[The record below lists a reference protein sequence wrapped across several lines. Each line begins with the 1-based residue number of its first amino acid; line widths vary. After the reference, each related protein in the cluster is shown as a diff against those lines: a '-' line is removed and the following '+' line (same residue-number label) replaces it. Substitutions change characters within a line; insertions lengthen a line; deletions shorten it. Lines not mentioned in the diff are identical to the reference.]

1 MKAVFLKE
9 MGDQF
14 GAARFPLIFAVIF
27 MAALASA
34 HLAGEGVKVW
44 LQEGLGH
51 HLEGRA
57 FLLLFSAPGAL
68 WPVFAV
74 IGLLGP
80 LAGLLLGFDA
90 VNRERERG
98 TLTKILSQPVYRD
111 QVIAAKFLAGLS
123 TLAIMTAALLLII
136 TGLGLAGAGLVPS
149 PGEIFRLLL
158 FWLSSVIYLGFW
170 LGLAL
175 LMSILC
181 RSVGAS
187 ALATGAVWIF
197 LSFFTTFLAGGLA
210 GALHQAADPA
220 RPTRAEF
227 LAVDTAARRFGL
239 VSPVNIYNE
248 AAAFILDP
256 SQRGL
261 HHSRQRLD
269 RALADR
275 YTGRFT
281 GPLGPG
287 QSFILVLPH
296 LAGLAAWTALI
307 FCCSVWI
314 FRRQEVRSGA

>member
-1 MKAVFLKE
+1 MRAIFFKE

-34 HLAGEGVKVW
+34 HLAGDSVRAW
-44 LQEGLGH
+44 LQEGLGQ
-51 HLEGRA
+51 HLEGRT
-57 FLLLFSAPGAL
+57 FLMLFAAPGAL

-111 QVIAAKFLAGLS
+111 QVIAAKFLAGLA
-123 TLAIMTAALLLII
+123 TLAIMSAALLLII

-149 PGEIFRLLL
+149 PAELFRLGL
-158 FWLSSVIYLGFW
+158 FWLLSVIYLGFW

-187 ALATGAVWIF
+187 ALASGAVWIF
-197 LSFFTTFLAGGLA
+197 LAFFVSLLAGGLA
-210 GALHQAADPA
+210 GALNPIADPA
-220 RPTRAEF
+220 RPSRAEL
-227 LAVDTAARRFGL
+227 LAVDTSSRRLGL

-248 AAAFILDP
+248 AAAFLLDP
-256 SQRGL
+256 TRRGL
-261 HHSRQRLD
+261 HQTRQRLD
-269 RALADR
+269 RALNDP
-275 YTGRFT
+275 YTGRFS
-281 GPLGPG
+281 GPLEPG

-296 LAGLAAWTALI
+296 LAGLAAWTVLI
-307 FCCSVWI
+307 FCCSVLI

>member
-1 MKAVFLKE
+1 MKAVFFKE

-34 HLAGEGVKVW
+34 HLAGEGVRAW

-51 HLEGRA
+51 HLEGRT

-98 TLTKILSQPVYRD
+98 TLTKILSQPIYRD
-111 QVIAAKFLAGLS
+111 QVIAAKFLAGLT
-123 TLAIMTAALLLII
+123 TLATMSAALLLII
-136 TGLGLAGAGLVPS
+136 TGLGLAGAGLVPA
-149 PGEIFRLLL
+149 PAELFRLLL
-158 FWLSSVIYLGFW
+158 FWLLSLIYLGFW
-170 LGLAL
+170 LGLAI

-187 ALATGAVWIF
+187 ALASGAAWIF
-197 LSFFTTFLAGGLA
+197 LTFFVSLMAGGLA
-210 GALHQAADPA
+210 EALNPVADPT
-220 RPTRAEF
+220 RPTRAEL
-227 LAVDTAARRFGL
+227 LALDGSARRLGL
-239 VSPVNIYNE
+239 ASPANIYSE
-248 AAAFILDP
+248 AASFILDP

-261 HHSRQRLD
+261 HYKSQRLD
-269 RALADR
+269 PTLADR

-281 GPLGPG
+281 GPLGAG
-287 QSFILVLPH
+287 QSLILVLPH
-296 LAGLAAWTALI
+296 LAGLAAWTVLM
-307 FCCSVWI
+307 FCCSIWI
-314 FRRQEVRSGA
+314 FRRQEIRSGA

>member
-9 MGDQF
+9 MRDQF

-51 HLEGRA
+51 HLEGRI

-98 TLTKILSQPVYRD
+98 TLTKILSQPIYRD
-111 QVIAAKFLAGLS
+111 QVIAAKFLAGLI
-123 TLAIMTAALLLII
+123 TMAIMSAALLLII
-136 TGLGLAGAGLVPS
+136 TGLGLAGPGLAPT
-149 PGEIFRLLL
+149 PAELFRLFL
-158 FWLSSVIYLGFW
+158 FWLLSVIYLGFW
-170 LGLAL
+170 LGLAI

-187 ALATGAVWIF
+187 ALASGAAWIF
-197 LSFFTTFLAGGLA
+197 LAFFFSLMAGGLA
-210 GALHQAADPA
+210 GVLNPISDPS
-220 RPTRAEF
+220 RPTRAEL
-227 LAVDTAARRFGL
+227 LALDSSTRRLGL
-239 VSPVNIYNE
+239 ASPVNLYNE
-248 AAAFILDP
+248 ATAFILDP

-261 HHSRQRLD
+261 HYKRQLLD
-269 RALADR
+269 PALSDH

-281 GPLGPG
+281 GPLEAR

-296 LAGLAAWTALI
+296 LAGLAAWTALV
-307 FCCSVWI
+307 FCCSIWI
-314 FRRQEVRSGA
+314 FRRQEIRSGA